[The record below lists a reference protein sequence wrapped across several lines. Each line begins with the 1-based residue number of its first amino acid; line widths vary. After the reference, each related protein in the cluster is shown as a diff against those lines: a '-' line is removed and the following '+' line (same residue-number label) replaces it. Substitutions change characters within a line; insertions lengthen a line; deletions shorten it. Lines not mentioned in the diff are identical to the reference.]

1 MGSVEKEYLKLD
13 ELGKVLYKLTS
24 DFRGMISPTRYYC
37 LIICIYCVNCIAG
50 VNKTRKLR
58 DLKPG
63 QPHLLVVQPEHVLRA
78 ALSLYMEDSS
88 LPMPTPEEMLICN
101 QQTTTEEVRH

>member
-1 MGSVEKEYLKLD
+1 M
-13 ELGKVLYKLTS
+13 
-24 DFRGMISPTRYYC
+24 
-37 LIICIYCVNCIAG
+37 YCVNCIAA

-63 QPHLLVVQPEHVLRA
+63 QPHLLVVQPEQVLRA

-101 QQTTTEEVRH
+101 QKTTTEEVRH